1 MVFSKVNNNWNQHW
15 ECLFLVVLEYIKEVI
30 ILEEAHSSIGNLK
43 MDTSY
48 TLDYSFEKAR
58 NEMFNFVYLTDFEDL
73 LKFCQEKCF
82 LDAVGE
88 WPVLKKSLEEWN
100 C

>member
-43 MDTSY
+43 MDT
-48 TLDYSFEKAR
+48 TNAL
-58 NEMFNFVYLTDFEDL
+58 NN
-73 LKFCQEKCF
+73 
-82 LDAVGE
+82 
-88 WPVLKKSLEEWN
+88 SLEKLDNELIN
-100 C
+100 FIDFTYFKNFL

>member
-43 MDTSY
+43 MDT
-48 TLDYSFEKAR
+48 TNAL
-58 NEMFNFVYLTDFEDL
+58 NN
-73 LKFCQEKCF
+73 
-82 LDAVGE
+82 
-88 WPVLKKSLEEWN
+88 SLEKLDNELIN
-100 C
+100 FIDFTYFENFL

>member
-43 MDTSY
+43 MDT
-48 TLDYSFEKAR
+48 TNAL
-58 NEMFNFVYLTDFEDL
+58 NN
-73 LKFCQEKCF
+73 
-82 LDAVGE
+82 
-88 WPVLKKSLEEWN
+88 SLEKLDNELIN
-100 C
+100 FIDFTYFQDFL